1 MIYMVILEKGP
12 KTLIFC
18 DFYVKTDEK
27 KSLPYIPFYT
37 VYPSVL
43 AVLHHQ

>member
-1 MIYMVILEKGP
+1 MSVFGLFSNITIYIIKN
-12 KTLIFC
+12 
-18 DFYVKTDEK
+18 
-27 KSLPYIPFYT
+27 LPYIPFYT